1 MAEHNEQPAELDL
14 IVRNG
19 TLVIPGVGR
28 VKADVGI
35 ADGKISTL
43 SANLAQPAAEVYD
56 ARGRTVL
63 PGIFDPHIH
72 LGNEQSYE
80 SEAETETRAAI
91 LGGVTTVGIFL
102 RSLEDSYFR
111 HLPAFCKAMNERSYV
126 DSVFHLQ
133 IFTEEQ
139 IAEIPGYAEQYGI
152 RSFKFYMSGI
162 LGIVKSVSDDVL
174 LDGFRTVASLG
185 PDAVACV
192 HCETGALIDRARSEL
207 TRRKPQGTLADWED
221 AHPAVAEA
229 LAIQTALYLA
239 RIAGAHLYIVHLS
252 SWQGLEIVRSARTAG
267 MQFTVETT
275 TPYLGINSS
284 DPNGFLAKMVPPVRT
299 PEHQDALWQGVRGG
313 AINTVGTDNTSR
325 ARATK
330 KPEAGLHGS
339 RPGLP
344 VLGTHLP
351 ALLHYGRLRGVPL
364 EILIERATRSPA
376 RVYGIY
382 PQKGTIAVG
391 SDADLVIVDLGEER
405 VVRAEDLQ
413 GMSDFSPFEGKRLR
427 GWPVAT
433 IKGGKVVARDGKVV
447 GKPGGRYLPRK
458 PAPAPQL
465 EWFTTPAAALEHD
478 PETAC
483 PALDVGRE
491 PIMIPPNSESEDD

>member
-1 MAEHNEQPAELDL
+1 MVDYNRQLDL

-19 TLVIPGVGR
+19 ALVIPGVGQ

-35 ADGKISTL
+35 ADGKIAAL
-43 SANLAQPAAEVYD
+43 GDHLAQTSAEVYD
-56 ARGRTVL
+56 ATGRTVL

-80 SEAETETRAAI
+80 SETETETRAAI
-91 LGGVTTVGIFL
+91 LCGVTTVGIFL
-102 RSLEDSYFR
+102 RSLEDSYFQ

-126 DSVFHLQ
+126 DSVFHPQ
-133 IFTEEQ
+133 IFTEQQ
-139 IAEIPGYAEQYGI
+139 IEEIPGYAEQYGI
-152 RSFKFYMSGI
+152 RSFKFYMSGMP
-162 LGIVKSVSDDVL
+162 GIVKSVTDDVL
-174 LDGFRTVASLG
+174 LEGFRAVASLG
-185 PDAVACV
+185 RDAVACV
-192 HCETGALIDRARSEL
+192 HCETGALIDRARNEL
-207 TRRKPQGTLADWED
+207 KLRKPEGTLADWED

-239 RIAGAHLYIVHLS
+239 KIAGAHLYVVHLS
-252 SWQGLEIVRSARTAG
+252 SWHGLEIVRAARRAG

-299 PEHQDALWQGVRGG
+299 PEHQTALWQGVLEGSV
-313 AINTVGTDNTSR
+313 NTVGTDNTSR

-330 KPEAGLHGS
+330 RPEAGLHGS

-344 VLGTHLP
+344 GLGTHLP

-391 SDADLVIVDLGEER
+391 SDADLAVVDLDEER
-405 VVRAEDLQ
+405 EVRAEDLQ

-433 IKGGKVVARDGKVV
+433 IKAGKIVARDGKIV
-447 GKPGGRYLPRK
+447 GHPEGRYLPRK
-458 PAPAPQL
+458 PASMPQL
-465 EWFTTPAAALEHD
+465 EWFRSA
-478 PETAC
+478 
-483 PALDVGRE
+483 
-491 PIMIPPNSESEDD
+491 

>member
-1 MAEHNEQPAELDL
+1 VTEKLDL
-14 IVRNG
+14 IVRDG
-19 TLVIPGVGR
+19 TLVIPGVGQL
-28 VKADVGI
+28 KADVGI
-35 ADGKISTL
+35 AGGKIAVMGGDLT
-43 SANLAQPAAEVYD
+43 QPAAEVYK
-56 ARGRTVL
+56 ATGRIVL

-72 LGNEQSYE
+72 IGNEQSFE

-102 RSLEDSYFR
+102 RSLEDSYFQ
-111 HLPAFCKAMNERSYV
+111 HLPAFCQAMNERSYV
-126 DSVFHLQ
+126 DSVFHPQ
-133 IFTEEQ
+133 IFTEQQ
-139 IAEIPGYAEQYGI
+139 IEEIPGYAEQFGI

-162 LGIVKSVSDDVL
+162 PGIVKSVSDDVL
-174 LDGFRTVASLG
+174 LHGFRIVASLG

-192 HCETGALIDRARSEL
+192 HCETGALIDRARNEL
-207 TRRKPQGTLADWED
+207 KTRKPEGTLVDWEG

-239 RIAGAHLYIVHLS
+239 RIAGAHLYVVHLS
-252 SWQGLEIVRSARTAG
+252 SRQGLDIVRIARRAG
-267 MQFTVETT
+267 MRFTVETT

-299 PEHQDALWQGVRGG
+299 PEHQAALWDGLLDGS
-313 AINTVGTDNTSR
+313 INTVGTDNTSR
-325 ARATK
+325 ALATK

-344 VLGTHLP
+344 ALGTHLP
-351 ALLHYGRLRGVPL
+351 ALLHYGRVRGVPL

-382 PQKGTIAVG
+382 PRKGTIAVG
-391 SDADLVIVDLGEER
+391 SDADLVVVDLEQER
-405 VVRAEDLQ
+405 VVRAPDLQ

-433 IKGGKVVARDGKVV
+433 IKDGKIVARDGKIIAR
-447 GKPGGRYLPRK
+447 PSGRYLPRTPT
-458 PAPAPQL
+458 PAQQF
-465 EWFTTPAAALEHD
+465 EWF
-478 PETAC
+478 
-483 PALDVGRE
+483 
-491 PIMIPPNSESEDD
+491 NK

>member
-1 MAEHNEQPAELDL
+1 MVDHYEHSKPLDL

-19 TLVIPGVGR
+19 ALVIPGIGQ

-35 ADGKISTL
+35 ADGKIAVL
-43 SANLAQPAAEVYD
+43 AANLGQSTAEVYD
-56 ARGRTVL
+56 ASGRTVL

-91 LGGVTTVGIFL
+91 LSGVTTVGIFL
-102 RSLEDSYFR
+102 RSLEDSYFQ

-126 DSVFHLQ
+126 DSVFHPQ
-133 IFTEEQ
+133 IFSEQ
-139 IAEIPGYAEQYGI
+139 QIEEIPGYAEEYGI
-152 RSFKFYMSGI
+152 RSFKFYMSGMP
-162 LGIVKSVSDDVL
+162 GIVTSVTDDVL
-174 LDGFRTVASLG
+174 LQGFRAVASLG

-207 TRRKPQGTLADWED
+207 KTRKPEGTLKDWED

-239 RIAGAHLYIVHLS
+239 KIAGAHLYVVHLS
-252 SWQGLEIVRSARTAG
+252 SRQGLAVVRAARRAG
-267 MQFTVETT
+267 MHFTVETT
-275 TPYLGINSS
+275 TPYLGINSL
-284 DPNGFLAKMVPPVRT
+284 DPNGFLVKMVPPVRT
-299 PEHQDALWQGVRGG
+299 PEHQTALWEGFLEGS
-313 AINTVGTDNTSR
+313 INTVGTDNTSR
-325 ARATK
+325 ARVTK
-330 KPEAGLHGS
+330 KPEAGLHGA

-344 VLGTHLP
+344 ALGTHLP

-364 EILIERATRSPA
+364 EILVERATRSPA

-391 SDADLVIVDLGEER
+391 SDADLVVVDLEMEK

-413 GMSDFSPFEGKRLR
+413 GMSDFSPFEGKTLK

-433 IKGGKVVARDGKVV
+433 IKAGKIIARDGKIV
-447 GKPGGRYLPRK
+447 GKANGRYLPRK
-458 PAPAPQL
+458 PAPASHF
-465 EWFTTPAAALEHD
+465 EWFRSAQA
-478 PETAC
+478 
-483 PALDVGRE
+483 
-491 PIMIPPNSESEDD
+491 